1 MTSGVTVQIFAA
13 TAGTYMKIIEIWP
26 TIEGSCGTTCAMEQL
41 QQTSLVTGRISE
53 KIDVI
58 S

>member
-13 TAGTYMKIIEIWP
+13 TLGTYIEIIEIWP
-26 TIEGSCGTTCAMEQL
+26 TIEGTCAMEQP
-41 QQTSLVTGRISE
+41 QQRLLVTGRTSE

>member
-1 MTSGVTVQIFAA
+1 MQIFAA
-13 TAGTYMKIIEIWP
+13 TLGTYIEIIEIWP
-26 TIEGSCGTTCAMEQL
+26 TIEGSCGGTCAMEQP
-41 QQTSLVTGRISE
+41 QQRLLVTCRTAE

>member
-13 TAGTYMKIIEIWP
+13 TLGTYIEIIEIWP
-26 TIEGSCGTTCAMEQL
+26 TIEGSCGGTCAMEQQRL
-41 QQTSLVTGRISE
+41 LVTDRTAE